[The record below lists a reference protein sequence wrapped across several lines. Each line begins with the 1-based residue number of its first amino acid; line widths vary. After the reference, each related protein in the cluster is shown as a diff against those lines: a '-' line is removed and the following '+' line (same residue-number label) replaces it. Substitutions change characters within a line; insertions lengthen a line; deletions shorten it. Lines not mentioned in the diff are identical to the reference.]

1 MSDVTPAQR
10 RRSED
15 FHFGARVFSSDG
27 RHIGSVRFVI
37 VDRESS
43 DVHALVVKETRRFSG
58 HHEVVAALMED
69 DIAIP
74 IAAVRDAER
83 GQVTLSITSAEARRA
98 APYLT
103 YQLAALDR
111 GDEERVLIAEAGGG
125 MFVPPLLEEARKRLD
140 ELEIRRGENVML
152 GHTGKRLGT
161 VRDVVLDGGEL
172 EVEVGEDLHVNLTG
186 WARPVFEGR
195 LSEEFEK
202 ELHET
207 E

>member
-83 GQVTLSITSAEARRA
+83 GQVTLSIGVASYRPGESAAQLVNRADEAV
-98 APYLT
+98 YL
-103 YQLAALDR
+103 A
-111 GDEERVLIAEAGGG
+111 
-125 MFVPPLLEEARKRLD
+125 KS
-140 ELEIRRGENVML
+140 
-152 GHTGKRLGT
+152 
-161 VRDVVLDGGEL
+161 
-172 EVEVGEDLHVNLTG
+172 
-186 WARPVFEGR
+186 EGR
-195 LSEEFEK
+195 NRIITDDHPGLA
-202 ELHET
+202 L
-207 E
+207 